1 MIQLFVWHCTYP
13 FDFFT
18 QLANAL
24 FNKLYYLI
32 VEFSILIIPSGP
44 YLLAFSLKSYLISF
58 IMEVE
63 GFITIVTLKTHKSI
77 AMVLDSP
84 FIFVK
89 PTSNF
94 LDVFSFLFFNYPK
107 ESVKILIPRLWEII
121 KFPLF
126 KFQNKSNQL
135 RSKEHNLSSYLLGCS
150 TGDDIVFF
158 ILLIILR

>member
-1 MIQLFVWHCTYP
+1 
-13 FDFFT
+13 
-18 QLANAL
+18 
-24 FNKLYYLI
+24 
-32 VEFSILIIPSGP
+32 
-44 YLLAFSLKSYLISF
+44 
-58 IMEVE
+58 MEVE

-126 KFQNKSNQL
+126 KF
-135 RSKEHNLSSYLLGCS
+135 
-150 TGDDIVFF
+150 
-158 ILLIILR
+158 